1 MIEIFWIQL
10 FVQIYYFYRILL
22 SQNVQ
27 KPLSRIPSLVNECPI
42 VVFEVVDTLLIV
54 LDQLCSLNLHDL
66 INLQEELLRF
76 LHGPKWLLLKGVT
89 FYDFQE
95 TRYVLV
101 IVFAVIETQVKEFLY
116 VLELSLFFQE
126 DLEDHLVLG
135 QTYF

>member
-1 MIEIFWIQL
+1 MKGIDRKRRTIEKVVLLFIGLDNAVEQAMIEIFWIQL

-76 LHGPKWLLLKGVT
+76 LHGPK
-89 FYDFQE
+89 
-95 TRYVLV
+95 
-101 IVFAVIETQVKEFLY
+101 
-116 VLELSLFFQE
+116 
-126 DLEDHLVLG
+126 
-135 QTYF
+135 